1 MTTYFK
7 RRVMM
12 SPQAQQ
18 ILNKNFIRN
27 FKLPIAVDK
36 DPYFTYFLNLL
47 NPYFDTLRKYEI
59 FKKVYQE
66 FGESLFKH
74 NSQKLND
81 TIQYLTAKDEYQD
94 FVKMD
99 MSRFNRKLNI
109 KGKDLYV
116 AGNENKRYISID
128 LVKANFQSF
137 LFVMPEIFDGFK
149 DFNSFAK
156 SRDFNEVLLES
167 KISRQVIFGGLS
179 ASRQQQVQ
187 KYMMEQIIFA
197 LFDRGVKESEI
208 YSLSSDEVFFEDKGY
223 NVNDLHSMASDLG
236 YQVRVEMFDL
246 VKPFEKAYFVKE
258 RVNGSCEFK
267 MVPTAVMAEFIKKYE
282 GKPLEDMDFYFYDE
296 NKRLSRFIEEG
307 VF

>member
-1 MTTYFK
+1 
-7 RRVMM
+7 MM

-36 DPYFTYFLNLL
+36 DPYFSYLLNLL
-47 NPYFDTLRKYEI
+47 NPYFDTVRKYDI

-74 NSQKLND
+74 NSQKLNE
-81 TIQYLTAKDEYQD
+81 TLQYLMEKEEYKE
-94 FVKMD
+94 FAKMD
-99 MSRFNRKLNI
+99 MSRFNKKLNI

-116 AGNENKRYISID
+116 TGNENKRYVSID

-137 LFVMPEIFDGFK
+137 MFVMPSIFDGFK

-179 ASRQQQVQ
+179 APRQQQIQ

-197 LFDRGVKESEI
+197 LFDKGVKQEDI

-223 NVNDLHSMASDLG
+223 DISEIHSMATNLG
-236 YQVRVEMFDL
+236 YQVRVEKFDL

-258 RVNGSCEFK
+258 GVNGSREFK

-282 GKPLEDMDFYFYDE
+282 KKPLEDMDFYFYDE

>member
-1 MTTYFK
+1 
-7 RRVMM
+7 M

>member
-1 MTTYFK
+1 
-7 RRVMM
+7 M

-116 AGNENKRYISID
+116 SGNENKRYISVD

-197 LFDRGVKESEI
+197 LFDKGVKESEI

-258 RVNGSCEFK
+258 GVNGSREFK

-307 VF
+307 VS